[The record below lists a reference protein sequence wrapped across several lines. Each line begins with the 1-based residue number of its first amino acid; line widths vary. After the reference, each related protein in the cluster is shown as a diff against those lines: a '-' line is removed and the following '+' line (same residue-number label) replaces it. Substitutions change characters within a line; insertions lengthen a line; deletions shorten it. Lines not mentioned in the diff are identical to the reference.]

1 MAKANKK
8 GGINGIIN
16 QMNKLTSGFLQAD
29 LGPNHKD
36 IKIKRLKKK
45 EKAANQ
51 PMEKQRTPY
60 KTQVPQAP
68 PAAQQSVNERVN
80 TTQDEIQFIKNETT
94 MSNSHSQI
102 LDI

>member
-1 MAKANKK
+1 MAKAGQK

-45 EKAANQ
+45 AVNQ
-51 PMEKQRTPY
+51 PMEKARNGP
-60 KTQVPQAP
+60 
-68 PAAQQSVNERVN
+68 
-80 TTQDEIQFIKNETT
+80 
-94 MSNSHSQI
+94 
-102 LDI
+102 

>member
-1 MAKANKK
+1 MAKANQK

-45 EKAANQ
+45 AANQ
-51 PMEKQRTPY
+51 PIEKHTS
-60 KTQVPQAP
+60 TQHHNAKL
-68 PAAQQSVNERVN
+68 AQSYEPKV
-80 TTQDEIQFIKNETT
+80 
-94 MSNSHSQI
+94 
-102 LDI
+102 L

>member
-1 MAKANKK
+1 MAKANQK

-45 EKAANQ
+45 AANQ
-51 PMEKQRTPY
+51 PIAKQP
-60 KTQVPQAP
+60 KVP
-68 PAAQQSVNERVN
+68 
-80 TTQDEIQFIKNETT
+80 
-94 MSNSHSQI
+94 
-102 LDI
+102 